1 MPRIEGKVDERG
13 LLVDVKIM
21 MTSSRVEALKRAG
34 KPYAKPMT
42 IVALVDTGASCS
54 CVDRNVIAGLGLG
67 KRGTV
72 SIHTP
77 STGTGYID
85 RAQYD
90 ACLVLGEGQAGA
102 LVFTLPVIESEFASQ
117 GFLAL
122 IGRDVLGSCMLVY
135 DGPASKFTLEW
146 NAAPHTGRGRRRR
159 DPGP

>member
-13 LLVDVKIM
+13 LLIDVKIM
-21 MTSSRVEALKRAG
+21 LTSSRVEALKRAG
-34 KPYAKPMT
+34 RPYAPPMT

-54 CVDRNVIAGLGLG
+54 CVDKNVLDGLGLA
-67 KRGTV
+67 KRGFV
-72 SIHTP
+72 AIHTP
-77 STGTGYID
+77 STGAGYID

-122 IGRDVLGSCMLVY
+122 IGRDVLKSYVLVY

-146 NAAPHTGRGRRRR
+146 NTAPHAGRGRRRS
-159 DPGP
+159 